1 MKKSGC
7 ENKVENDIYHP
18 LDPLTVEEIELAT
31 SFAIRVLNQDFNQ
44 PSVIIITATLLEP
57 PKADV
62 LKYLDSSTDQA
73 RIRPDRL
80 CEVGAISRP
89 SGKSYI
95 LKIKFPSQDP
105 SLPILHSP
113 IQILPSNVH
122 LLISPEEIDE
132 SEALIKSNKL
142 IHQLCEEVGVSPDQ
156 IACDGWAIGFDPEL
170 SFASPGRF
178 QQCLMY
184 ARPEPHS
191 NIYAHPLDFVPV
203 LDTLTKKLI
212 RIDFPS
218 SRKTLKPDSKNLS
231 DSKEKKKIFE
241 LTSGTTLPIK
251 FNLKETLEKDE
262 IDERCDLEKSLKFSG
277 RERIKPPWTRYEY
290 LPELSCKNPN
300 HFTLGLDCNGKINGN
315 EEREKIENS
324 NGNRNG
330 NGSLLE
336 DHQLHSARPP
346 LRPLHVIQPEGP
358 SFELKGNQLY
368 WQNWKIH
375 VGFNHREGLVL
386 NTISYKDHGG
396 ESKNHLNPSF
406 LLIINNH
413 QIFYIL
419 LRFLVY
425 RPIFY
430 RMSLVEMVV
439 PYGAPEAP
447 HHSKFAFDVGEYGL
461 GNLTNSLSLGCDCL
475 GEIRYLDAINVAH
488 SGKAIV
494 IKNAICIHEEDAGL
508 LWKHTEV
515 RPGGRSHSIRSRKLV
530 ISFICTI
537 ANYEYMFYWNFFQ
550 DGSIN
555 LETKLSGILNLHLLG
570 PDDPTGPHG
579 VQVAPQIIAQYHTHT
594 FSLRIDPMIDGLNN
608 SVLKTDIIPLPNPTG
623 SIENYLGNGFIT
635 EKTVLKTT
643 DEGAQ
648 DYDHDR
654 DRTWTIINPNKLHYS
669 TKEPI
674 GYKISCKDQPKMLVN
689 MNSMVSK
696 RAPFAKHDLFVTPY
710 VDNQFY
716 PAGKFVTGTTS
727 APEDSIDNWL
737 KGSKK
742 IDNQD
747 IVVYL
752 TYGVNHLPT
761 PEQFPIMPVEVLT
774 VSLKPSGFFN
784 FNPTLDILPIK
795 DHMSRSC
802 SNQNH
807 AKTNEGMKRNGNEKI
822 NGETEVNG
830 QVA

>member
-1 MKKSGC
+1 
-7 ENKVENDIYHP
+7 
-18 LDPLTVEEIELAT
+18 
-31 SFAIRVLNQDFNQ
+31 
-44 PSVIIITATLLEP
+44 
-57 PKADV
+57 
-62 LKYLDSSTDQA
+62 
-73 RIRPDRL
+73 
-80 CEVGAISRP
+80 
-89 SGKSYI
+89 
-95 LKIKFPSQDP
+95 
-105 SLPILHSP
+105 
-113 IQILPSNVH
+113 
-122 LLISPEEIDE
+122 LISPEEIDE
-132 SEALIKSNKL
+132 AEDLIRSNKH
-142 IHQLCEEVGVSPDQ
+142 IQKLCQEVGVSPDQ

-184 ARPEPHS
+184 ARPEPDA

-203 LDTLTKKLI
+203 IDTLTKKLLQS
-212 RIDFPS
+212 ID
-218 SRKTLKPDSKNLS
+218 N
-231 DSKEKKKIFE
+231 
-241 LTSGTTLPIK
+241 
-251 FNLKETLEKDE
+251 
-262 IDERCDLEKSLKFSG
+262 SLKFSG
-277 RERIKPPWTRYEY
+277 RDRIKPPWTRYEY
-290 LPELSCKNPN
+290 LPEFS
-300 HFTLGLDCNGKINGN
+300 
-315 EEREKIENS
+315 
-324 NGNRNG
+324 
-330 NGSLLE
+330 
-336 DHQLHSARPP
+336 RPP

-386 NTISYKDHGG
+386 NTI
-396 ESKNHLNPSF
+396 
-406 LLIINNH
+406 
-413 QIFYIL
+413 IFVYSSH
-419 LRFLVY
+419 FLVY
-425 RPIFY
+425 RPMFY

-475 GEIRYLDAINVAH
+475 GEIRYLNATNVSH
-488 SGKAIV
+488 SGKALV

-515 RPGGRSHSIRSRKLV
+515 RPGGRSHSVRSRKLV

-555 LETKLSGILNLHLLG
+555 LDTKLSGILNLHLLG

-579 VQVAPQIIAQYHTHT
+579 VKVAPQIIAQYHTHT
-594 FSLRIDPMIDGLNN
+594 FSLRIDPMIDGQKN
-608 SVLKTDIIPLPNPTG
+608 SILKTDIVALPNPTG
-623 SIENYLGNGFIT
+623 SNENYLGNGFT
-635 EKTVLKTT
+635 SEKTVLKTT

-648 DYDHDR
+648 DYDHHR
-654 DRTWTIINPNKLHYS
+654 DRNWTIINPNKLHYS

-674 GYKISCKDQPKMLVN
+674 GYKIVCKDQPKMLVK
-689 MNSMVSK
+689 MDSMVSK

-710 VDNQFY
+710 VENQFY
-716 PAGKFVTGTTS
+716 PAGKLVTGTTS
-727 APEDSIDNWL
+727 TPEDSIDDWL

-742 IDNQD
+742 IDNED

-784 FNPTLDILPIK
+784 FNPSLGKFLSST
-795 DHMSRSC
+795 
-802 SNQNH
+802 
-807 AKTNEGMKRNGNEKI
+807 
-822 NGETEVNG
+822 
-830 QVA
+830 